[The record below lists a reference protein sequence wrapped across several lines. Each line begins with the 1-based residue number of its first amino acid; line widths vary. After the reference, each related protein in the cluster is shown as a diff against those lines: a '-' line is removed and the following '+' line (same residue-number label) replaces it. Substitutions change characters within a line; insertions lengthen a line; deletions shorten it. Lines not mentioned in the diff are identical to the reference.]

1 MEERSSKGKKKM
13 RERIQR
19 FMQGRY
25 GSDELSK
32 AMLVA
37 MVVCAVLTWFT
48 KGFLDTILT
57 LAMWILLIYSYI
69 RMFSRNHSKRWA
81 ENQKYLSFKNN
92 IVGKMNREKNYAQQR
107 KTHRIYTCPG
117 CKQKIRVPKGK
128 GKIEISCPKCRT
140 KFVKRS

>member
-1 MEERSSKGKKKM
+1 M
-13 RERIQR
+13 RLKEKLYR

-25 GSDELSK
+25 GSDELNK
-32 AMLVA
+32 AMLIA

-48 KGFLDTILT
+48 GGIVDTILSI
-57 LAMWILLIYSYI
+57 AMWAFLIYSYV

-81 ENQKYLSFKNN
+81 ENQKYLSFKNS
-92 IVGKMNREKNYAQQR
+92 ILGRINREKNYANQR
-107 KTHRIYTCPG
+107 KTHRIYSCPG

-140 KFVKRS
+140 KFIKKT